1 MNRLRY
7 FILTGIFYGYSKEA
21 IHAFIMRCCDVDM
34 GNESEFTPTSTG
46 TQFEHM
52 GFIPSAREL
61 AMTVE
66 EVTSDVNSRRICKA
80 SFPYDGAFDVEF
92 AAFTEN
98 PPEDIEDRIYRRIL
112 MNHICVLTLNGGAEV
127 TYQLDEL
134 NKSRLVLEFRG
145 TDLSEIASA
154 AMLKLGAVKPLPASA
169 KKKQM
174 VVVATRVLNQTLD
187 HLKNRPEATLLL
199 TGDVGAEWR
208 VYNVPEFNLYDQTI
222 KV

>member
-1 MNRLRY
+1 MNRLIY

-66 EVTSDVNSRRICKA
+66 EVASEVNSRRICKA

-98 PPEDIEDRIYRRIL
+98 PPADIEDRIFEVLKYLQENTYESYLRANAERR
-112 MNHICVLTLNGGAEV
+112 G
-127 TYQLDEL
+127 
-134 NKSRLVLEFRG
+134 RG
-145 TDLSEIASA
+145 D
-154 AMLKLGAVKPLPASA
+154 LPAGRTEQVSPGPG
-169 KKKQM
+169 
-174 VVVATRVLNQTLD
+174 VSR
-187 HLKNRPEATLLL
+187 H
-199 TGDVGAEWR
+199 
-208 VYNVPEFNLYDQTI
+208 
-222 KV
+222 